1 MELIQMQAGEDF
13 HRDEPFSKQDHER
26 YKRRIGEFSSDAEG
40 KKAKED
46 AQKKAQMKADKAKLK
61 NLNDLKK

>member
-46 AQKKAQMKADKAKLK
+46 A
-61 NLNDLKK
+61 